1 MIYLLSPSRV
11 VSTMHSTTSTQYKPM
26 MKRKKKRRIMISWAR
41 RKRRISK
48 AMKLNLFTTGGF
60 FLRLEMWLKEDRRY
74 FQEVLPQLVLTLPEE
89 CPQTILRLLT
99 LRIPTMQLK
108 EEGFPS
114 VLSLRHKAFQ
124 TVLSKEA
131 ALCSRDWTYNLYLN
145 YLKSKVSVKVASRQT
160 MIRISRI

>member
-1 MIYLLSPSRV
+1 
-11 VSTMHSTTSTQYKPM
+11 MHSTTSTQYKPM
-26 MKRKKKRRIMISWAR
+26 MKRRKKRRIMISRVR
-41 RKRRISK
+41 RKRRRISK

-60 FLRLEMWLKEDRRY
+60 FLRSEMWLKEDRLY
-74 FQEVLPQLVLTLPEE
+74 FQEVLPQPVLTLPEE

-114 VLSLRHKAFQ
+114 VHSLRRKALQ
-124 TVLSKEA
+124 TVVSREA
-131 ALCSRDWTYNLYLN
+131 ASCSRDWTSNLYQN
-145 YLKSKVSVKVASRQT
+145 YPKSKVSVKVASRQT